1 VQVNTKPVTK
11 EICTVFLPDR
21 FIAPLT
27 RASIEE
33 VLKACQPGCTFL
45 KRLLELEWVSANVST
60 RSWSMQLSSIVAVIA
75 KSVRLDLSD
84 GFFINIGLVYGYV
97 CLERIKSKF
106 IGFKPRFKQLTN
118 GSPNNLF

>member
-1 VQVNTKPVTK
+1 VQVNTNPVTK
-11 EICTVFLPDR
+11 EVCTVLLPET

-45 KRLLELEWVSANVST
+45 KRLLELECDSASVST
-60 RSWSMQLSSIVAVIA
+60 SSCSMQLSSIVAVIA
-75 KSVRLDLSD
+75 KSVRLDLSG

-106 IGFKPRFKQLTN
+106 IGFKPRFKQLST
-118 GSPNNLF
+118 GTLNNLF